1 MHEMA
6 VVIQGLIRLR
16 HDIVILFVRS
26 QINHLIGYDRI
37 LRIRLVHNTVRRLH
51 KAVFVHPRIGCQKV
65 DQTDVRT
72 FRSLNRAHTSVMGV
86 VNIADLESR
95 TVSGQTAGAQCGQTS
110 LVGQL
115 R

>member
-6 VVIQGLIRLR
+6 LFIQRLIRLC

-37 LRIRLVHNTVRRLH
+37 LRIRLVHNAVRRLH
-51 KAVFVHPRIGCQKV
+51 ETVFIDPRIGCQGV

-72 FRSLNRAHTSVMGV
+72 FRGLNRAHTSVMRI